1 MTAIEW
7 DQTGERLYETGVDR
21 GVLYKP
27 DVSGVYDLG
36 YAWNGLTTVTE
47 SPTGAEATPTWAD
60 NLKYL
65 NLISLEQFGATIEA
79 YTYPN
84 EFAEHDGYAEPEVGV
99 TVGQQPRK
107 PFGLSY
113 RTLVGND
120 VEGTEF
126 GYKIHLV
133 YGATAAPT
141 EKAFATVNDAPEAI
155 TFSWELTTI
164 PVAVTGYKNT
174 SSLVVDST
182 KVDADALAAL
192 ELLLYGTVGI
202 DPQLPSPDAVLALFD
217 GTIVEVT
224 PGIPTYNSTTDL
236 ITIPT
241 VTGLEYV
248 IAGVVV
254 TGTVAITANTIV
266 TARLLPGYVFAPN
279 VVDEWLFVFV

>member
-27 DVSGVYDLG
+27 DSGGAYELG

-47 SPTGAEATPTWAD
+47 APTGAEATPTWAD
-60 NLKYL
+60 NIKYL
-65 NLISLEQFGATIEA
+65 NLLSLEQFGATIEA
-79 YTYPN
+79 YTYPS
-84 EFAEHDGYAEPEVGV
+84 EFAEHDGYAEPQVGV
-99 TVGQQPRK
+99 TVGQQPRT

-120 VEGTEF
+120 VEATEF
-126 GYKIHLV
+126 GYKLHLV
-133 YGATAAPT
+133 YGAFAAPT
-141 EKAFATVNDAPEAI
+141 EKAFSTVNDTPEAI

-164 PVAVTGYKNT
+164 PVLVTGLKPT
-174 SSLVVDST
+174 ASLVIDST

-192 ELLLYGTVGI
+192 ELLLYGTVGV
-202 DPQLPSPDAVLALFD
+202 DPQLPLPDAVLALFD

-224 PGIPTYNSTTDL
+224 PTAPSYDSGTDL

-241 VTGLEYV
+241 VTGMQYV
-248 IAGVVV
+248 IGGVVV

-266 TARLLPGYVFAPN
+266 TGRLLPGYVWAPN
-279 VVDEWLFVFV
+279 IVDEWLITFV

>member
-27 DVSGVYDLG
+27 DAGGVYDTG
-36 YAWNGLTTVTE
+36 FAWNGLTTVTE

-60 NLKYL
+60 NMKYL
-65 NLISLEQFGATIEA
+65 NLLSLEQFGATIEA
-79 YTYPN
+79 YTYPD
-84 EFAEHDGYAEPEVGV
+84 EFAEHDGYAEPQVGV

-120 VEGTEF
+120 VDGTEL

-133 YGATAAPT
+133 YGAFAAPT
-141 EKAFATVNDAPEAI
+141 EKAYATVNDTPEAI
-155 TFSWELTTI
+155 TFSWELTTV
-164 PVAVTGYKNT
+164 PVPVTGYKPT
-174 SSLVVDST
+174 ASLVIDST
-182 KVDADALAAL
+182 RVDADALAAL

-202 DPQLPSPDAVLALFD
+202 DPQLPTPDAVLALFD

-224 PGIPTYNSTTDL
+224 PTAPSYDAGTDL

-241 VTGLEYV
+241 VTGVQYV
-248 IAGVVV
+248 INGVVV

-266 TARLLPGYVFAPN
+266 TARLLPGYVWAPT
-279 VVDEWLFVFV
+279 VVDEWLITFS